1 MLAAIWI
8 IGSLTSKAYKAEVQ
22 RRREA
27 LNRAKMDYDHLVS
40 QIQQLGGLE
49 GFIAKRAMLEKMK
62 DEILG
67 LPEEEKRDL
76 AALHDTARERQKQKF
91 LEGFLLMLPLF
102 PALAL
107 RVKRRYGPLVL
118 KQQRTLPDGALSKL
132 GVLVII

>member
-8 IGSLTSKAYKAEVQ
+8 IGSLTSKAYKAEIQ
-22 RRREA
+22 QRREA
-27 LNRAKMDYDHLVS
+27 FNRAKMDYDHLVS

-67 LPEEEKRDL
+67 LPEEEKRAL
-76 AALHDTARERQKQKF
+76 VALHDTARERQKQKF

-118 KQQRTLPDGALSKL
+118 KQQRMLPDGALSK
-132 GVLVII
+132 